1 MCEEYGCCALHC
13 VEWQECDKK
22 IYVCR
27 LDVCDKGVCAVGGC
41 VHAVTGLLL
50 AGGCAVECEYDKE
63 LD

>member
-1 MCEEYGCCALHC
+1 MHC
-13 VEWQECDKK
+13 VEWQECDKN

-41 VHAVTGLLL
+41 VHAVTRLLL

>member
-1 MCEEYGCCALHC
+1 MHC
-13 VEWQECDKK
+13 VEWQECDKN

-27 LDVCDKGVCAVGGC
+27 LDVCDKGVYAVGGC

>member
-1 MCEEYGCCALHC
+1 M
-13 VEWQECDKK
+13 
-22 IYVCR
+22 CR

-41 VHAVTGLLL
+41 VHALTGLLLLL

>member
-1 MCEEYGCCALHC
+1 M
-13 VEWQECDKK
+13 
-22 IYVCR
+22 CR